1 MTQDVIVMRQHVID
15 QLRRA
20 GLAGAWTAE
29 AGERARYKCEYCDK
43 DMLASV
49 DNYLSWQLDHI
60 IPKSAGGDHTLENMA
75 LSCRE
80 CTVRFKGSWNP
91 AYVAGKDASREELI
105 LVVRENVEKKRS
117 SWVGYLSRCREIVG
131 WEESESNRK
140 DA

>member
-1 MTQDVIVMRQHVID
+1 MRQHVVVMRQDVID

-20 GLAGAWTAE
+20 GLADAGTAE

-60 IPKSAGGDHTLENMA
+60 IPESAGGDHTPENMA

-105 LVVRENVEKKRS
+105 LAVRENVKKKRS
-117 SWVGYLSRCREIVG
+117 SWVRCLSRFREIVG

-140 DA
+140 DD

>member
-1 MTQDVIVMRQHVID
+1 MRQHVIVMRQHVID
-15 QLRRA
+15 ELRRA

-60 IPKSAGGDHTLENMA
+60 IPESAGGDHTLENMA

-80 CTVRFKGSWNP
+80 CKVRFKRSWDP

-105 LVVRENVEKKRS
+105 LVVRENVKKKRS
-117 SWVGYLSRCREIVG
+117 SWVHCLSRSREIVG
-131 WEESESNRK
+131 WKESESNRK
-140 DA
+140 DD

>member
-1 MTQDVIVMRQHVID
+1 MRQDVIVIRQHVID

-49 DNYLSWQLDHI
+49 DNYLSWRLDHI
-60 IPKSAGGDHTLENMA
+60 VPESAGGDHTLENVA

-80 CTVRFKGSWNP
+80 CAVRFKGHWNP
-91 AYVAGKDASREELI
+91 AYVAGEDASREKLI
-105 LVVRENVEKKRS
+105 SAVRKNVEKKRS
-117 SWVGYLSRCREIVG
+117 SWVRCLSRSREIVG
-131 WEESESNRK
+131 WEESES
-140 DA
+140 D

>member
-1 MTQDVIVMRQHVID
+1 MRQHVIVMRQHVID
-15 QLRRA
+15 QLRHE
-20 GLAGAWTAE
+20 GLAGSWTAE

-60 IPKSAGGDHTLENMA
+60 IPESAGGDHTLENMA

-105 LVVRENVEKKRS
+105 LVVRENVKKKRS
-117 SWVGYLSRCREIVG
+117 SWVRCLSRHREIIG
-131 WEESESNRK
+131 WEESESNSK
-140 DA
+140 DD